1 MNETNSYN
9 IIRLLL
15 IPLLVTLDL
24 HLRMLKNKSKSS
36 AVSYQNLEKATFA
49 GGCFWC
55 MQAVF
60 DKIEGVVST
69 TAGYTG
75 GHKENPTYEEV
86 SSGKTGH
93 TEAIEILYDPS
104 QITYQELLDIFWK
117 NIEPTM
123 LNRQFV
129 DFGTQYR
136 TAIFYH
142 NKEQKRLANA
152 SKEKL
157 VKSGKFYKP
166 VVTEIEPA
174 STFYKAEEYHQQYYK
189 KNPIRYEFYEAHSGR
204 SQYLKAVWALDAK
217 K

>member
-1 MNETNSYN
+1 VFEN
-9 IIRLLL
+9 
-15 IPLLVTLDL
+15 
-24 HLRMLKNKSKSS
+24 KNKISDV
-36 AVSYQNLEKATFA
+36 APQDTEKATFS

-55 MQAVF
+55 MQAIF
-60 DKIEGVVST
+60 NQIKGVIST
-69 TAGYTG
+69 AVGYTG
-75 GHKENPTYEEV
+75 GHKENPSYEEV
-86 SSGKTGH
+86 CSGKTGH

-104 QITYQELLDIFWK
+104 QVTYEELLDIFWK

-129 DFGTQYR
+129 DFGTQYN

-142 NKEQKRLANA
+142 NKEQKHLAET

-157 VKSGKFYKP
+157 EKSGKFYKP
-166 VVTEIEPA
+166 IVTEIQPA
-174 STFYKAEEYHQQYYK
+174 PIFYKAEEYHQHYYK

-204 SQYLKAVWALDAK
+204 NQYLKMIWSSDAK

>member
-1 MNETNSYN
+1 VFE
-9 IIRLLL
+9 
-15 IPLLVTLDL
+15 
-24 HLRMLKNKSKSS
+24 NKSKISD
-36 AVSYQNLEKATFA
+36 VSLQDMEKATFS

-55 MQAVF
+55 MQAIF
-60 DKIEGVVST
+60 DQVKGVIF
-69 TAGYTG
+69 TAVGYTG
-75 GHKENPTYEEV
+75 GHKENPSYEEV
-86 SSGKTGH
+86 CSGKTGH

-104 QITYQELLDIFWK
+104 QVTYEELLDIFWK

-129 DFGTQYR
+129 DFGTQYS

-142 NKEQKRLANA
+142 NEEQKHLAEA

-157 VKSGKFYKP
+157 EKSGKFYKP
-166 VVTEIEPA
+166 IVTEIQPA
-174 STFYKAEEYHQQYYK
+174 SIFYKAEEYHQHYYK

-204 SQYLKAVWALDAK
+204 NQYLKMIWSSDAK